1 MAKYSMNALGIHM
14 FVGTK
19 CFKTSLTNNQNPYLV
34 MQSKEYFKNILIL
47 HPLRIQKLSFLDIS
61 MHTKEHK
68 FGFVLGQI
76 KDMNLLNDP
85 LLCGGGTIDENEF
98 FDDLVNALKTISII

>member
-47 HPLRIQKLSFLDIS
+47 HPLRIQKLSFL
-61 MHTKEHK
+61 
-68 FGFVLGQI
+68 GFRVMGITQCQGYPI
-76 KDMNLLNDP
+76 GWNS
-85 LLCGGGTIDENEF
+85 G
-98 FDDLVNALKTISII
+98 